1 MGRTEPE
8 KHVLTGF
15 PATALGFYRA
25 MEQNRRRVAS
35 DYGFSE
41 MELRAL
47 FRIAA
52 AGSAT
57 PSQLALDLGVTN
69 GALTGI
75 STRLVTAG
83 HVRRVG
89 HPRDRRRLHLEL
101 TSAGHEAMAKMH
113 DEFKAM
119 LTADGLSSGPGDV
132 EAAARVLD
140 ELTVRMGQGPQERA

>member
-8 KHVLTGF
+8 KHVLSGF
-15 PATALGFYRA
+15 PARALAFYRA
-25 MEQNRRRVAS
+25 MEQNRRRVAIN
-35 DYGFSE
+35 YGFSE

-57 PSQLALDLGVTN
+57 PTQLALELGVTN

-83 HVRRVG
+83 HVRRAA
-89 HPRDRRRLHLEL
+89 HPGDRRRLHLEL
-101 TSAGHEAMAKMH
+101 TPAGHTAMTKMH
-113 DEFKAM
+113 DDFRAM
-119 LTADGLSSGPGDV
+119 LTPDGLSSGPV
-132 EAAARVLD
+132 EIEAAARVLD
-140 ELTVRMGQGPQERA
+140 ELTARMGERAQERA